1 MKVKVVTIILAAL
14 MLMLVMTACGSSGAS
29 EQPADVIVE
38 TEASAEEPSDQA
50 AEQPAP
56 TEEQPPAE
64 ESSDIGAEKVKQI
77 VLAKVQGAVESSIY
91 ELERDYDDGRLE
103 YEGSLYHD
111 GYEYEFE
118 IDGATGNILKW
129 EIDD

>member
-1 MKVKVVTIILAAL
+1 MKIKFITIVL
-14 MLMLVMTACGSSGAS
+14 MAVMLVLSMTACGSSGAS
-29 EQPADVIVE
+29 EKPADVIVE
-38 TEASAEEPSDQA
+38 TEGDP
-50 AEQPAP
+50 
-56 TEEQPPAE
+56 
-64 ESSDIGAEKVKQI
+64 SDIGAEKVKQI
-77 VLAKVQGAVESSIY
+77 VLAKVPGAVESSIY
-91 ELERDYDDGRLE
+91 EFEKDYDDGRLE